1 MSKYSWGKGYGTEI
15 LQLLIQYIFEVLN
28 LNRIIDYAVS
38 SNKASIKSNE
48 KAGMDVEGEIEQFVY
63 KDGHYQNVT
72 ILGLTRKRY
81 NAKKRDGQI

>member
-1 MSKYSWGKGYGTEI
+1 MMSKYSWGKGYGTEI

-48 KAGMDVEGEIEQFVY
+48 KPEWMLKG
-63 KDGHYQNVT
+63 
-72 ILGLTRKRY
+72 R
-81 NAKKRDGQI
+81 